1 MNGEWKKKNFKNM
14 KKNIIK
20 EKSFE
25 FAFEIIKLYILLK
38 DRKEFVISKQLLRSG
53 TSIGANV
60 VEADAAQSR
69 KDFLSKMA
77 IASKEARET
86 EYWLQLLQKSTLVD
100 IPLDDYLD
108 EIDNITNILT
118 RIVKTTSESI
128 TS

>member
-1 MNGEWKKKNFKNM
+1 M

-25 FAFEIIKLYILLK
+25 FALEIIKLYILLI

-69 KDFLSKMA
+69 KDFLSKMS
-77 IASKEARET
+77 IASKEACET
-86 EYWLQLLQKSTLVD
+86 EYWLQLLQKSALVD
-100 IPLDDYLD
+100 IPLDDYFD
-108 EIDNITNILT
+108 EIDNIINILT
-118 RIVKTTSESI
+118 RIVKTTSESLI
-128 TS
+128 SQDN